1 MDIGY
6 MQEMVIREVL
16 GGLIKMAPDPIDNV
30 RKMHHHIK
38 IQKRGPLDRIKI
50 ILDLVSLNL
59 IQIILT
65 IITICLLTSCSTKS
79 NNWPSGMTP
88 FFAECE
94 FGKVY
99 TDNEYHKKKRAGGC
113 NRGEFKYYDRGEPTL
128 TND

>member
-1 MDIGY
+1 VDT
-6 MQEMVIREVL
+6 REVL
-16 GGLIKMAPDPIDNV
+16 FGLIDIMLHPIDNV
-30 RKMHHHIK
+30 WMKKFHIK

-99 TDNEYHKKKRAGGC
+99 TDKAYATKKRAGGC